1 MSFLSKIGNFLFGWL
16 MPDQDMGQRGTNV
29 TKASSEN
36 HFPVV
41 YGTREVPGTI
51 VFMNTTNT
59 NDGDDVKNDLLH
71 IIVVWAEGGIDGI
84 EDLWLNKISI
94 NDSKF
99 DAEKGRWAHAAHFK
113 NGMGSYTDPY
123 LKEAGW
129 DAATKNHKLN
139 GLACSYVRLEWSIAE
154 DAPFSGVPDLTAVLR
169 GKRVKNLNTGAIEYS
184 ENPAYILHDYLTSK
198 IYGKGLE
205 EHDLYLPS
213 FISAAQICDTRVP
226 TYQGSTETKPLFTCN
241 IVIDTEQR
249 LIDNAVTIAK
259 SMRALVPIE
268 SGQLHLKVEQDD
280 APTTESLSERDFKS
294 KIQYTSGGKSKHYNR
309 VIVEYADQDALY
321 SEQDAIYPEP
331 GSALEQ
337 QWLDEDNGV
346 VLEHR
351 FKVPGCT
358 NYYEARQMARVIA
371 MLSRESLNFTVM
383 AAPIALQYTVGDVVP
398 INIEKLGWS
407 EKPFRLIKSILQPNG
422 DYKLTFKEHQP
433 YIYNWLT
440 GNVRPPIPDTSL
452 PSPREVIAPTEL
464 MATAQNDGHVK
475 ISWVSAYSNFDVQIY
490 KTIADDSGVGESET
504 PEKLLKRITTS
515 VPELIISELDAGSY
529 EIDVRARSNMGFTSQ
544 FVTLAFD
551 VHIPAEPLV
560 TVDSATYNTIV
571 LTARVTGASLGTTF
585 EWQFHGLSSSPQPV
599 PTEQTGFTVTYTGL
613 VPESEYQ
620 IKVRTKNI
628 AGVSSWVTVSAETT
642 AANLEKYIKNISR
655 EQLDQEAQDYLN
667 EMNELVD
674 RLRESTD
681 NNIDDQLDDIKD
693 NIDQNLDDIRDDIT
707 NIELGFNYD
716 LNTLDAKI
724 AERTNFEKVVFDM
737 TVDYLNWRTTYE
749 QRTEQSE
756 RLVDA
761 VAYIDPESGVIIN
774 KAYEATGEAL
784 QEAYTKIDAVN
795 ALVELSTQQ
804 VTQTATRLTKAEST
818 LALQAGQINSRATYT
833 EVQSEIAGAI
843 QALTPAY
850 SWQFNSSD
858 EGFTGVSSHNTEG
871 YIVAVNAV
879 TSPAISYIADDNPM
893 FRVRVRLH
901 EGATWRGNVI
911 INDSITLK
919 LPAPATDS
927 WETLQVNA
935 WGLAGYTGE
944 VTSLKFDLGACDID
958 SIEVGKRGANDLA
971 LQDIVARTTTLE
983 TDINARTGIMAQ
995 YASTAWVL
1003 ANGYQKES
1011 DVNTIID
1018 TFNTTYSITATLQEF
1033 TDNDILTKANN
1044 AQLFIDGAEAYIE
1057 QQIVSFNA
1065 QPDGTDEKFSLVNQR
1080 LDAQAGLIESQIA
1093 QIQGLDLDLKDASIN
1108 DVLEAYNELIKN
1120 KELAEVGVQVAYAQ
1134 EQLKAQVDDIQSL
1147 SEQSKQLV
1155 AVYESS
1161 FAAIQSVNK
1170 VVSNQYQAQV
1180 INQRE
1185 VQAQFKDNQ
1194 AKLTEYEKF
1203 VANEF
1208 EAVAERAQTLEANLG
1223 ESNSKIELIEQARAT
1238 EAEATATRFQSLET
1252 NLGESN
1258 SKIETIEQ
1266 ARASEAEASASRF
1279 EQLESSI
1286 GTVSSSLSNDY
1297 YTSVQTNSAIASAK
1311 QQLQASIDGVSST
1324 LNVSYYTSAQTNSAI
1339 ASAKQQLQSSING
1352 VYSTLSFDYYT
1363 AVKTNQAI
1371 SQAINSYSVNVDNTF
1386 SAQTQRINFVEAK
1399 TNGNTTSINALVQTA
1414 EDLESGQSALSQ
1426 RVSEV
1431 KTTADGAASSISQLT
1446 NRVQTTEQQQASANL
1461 TLQSHAND
1469 LGQLYAR
1476 AALEVDVNGK
1486 ITGLNITPGV
1496 MRFHADYFFI
1506 QHPSSNSEIIAS
1518 GGGFTFRESGATT
1531 AYITRDGHAGLGNIY
1546 AEYLEV
1552 DTDSYFGSRFY
1563 GSRHAAVLGSAP
1575 TWAFY
1580 ASKGAIGP
1588 HTSAHEALLLKDIH
1602 AEPGDIICDDELMH
1616 IADISNAICTAR
1628 LSTKKLDKAVRGI
1641 YTSRRTLTDVQP
1653 AGLRGFEEWE
1663 QLAYLYDII
1672 MLNSGGEGV
1681 MNVCGEG
1688 GDLEI
1693 NDLICASSIP
1703 GKGMKLPDGAPE
1715 RYTVA
1720 QVRHNVKFDSPTQI
1734 KQVAVIYLRG

>member
-1 MSFLSKIGNFLFGWL
+1 MSLFSKLRHFTTKLILNWL
-16 MPDQDMGQRGTNV
+16 NPEPERSGQGTNV
-29 TKASSEN
+29 TKASSDDYVK
-36 HFPVV
+36 VV
-41 YGTREVPGTI
+41 YGTREVGGTI
-51 VFMNTTNT
+51 VFMNTTNPDD
-59 NDGDDVKNDLLH
+59 NDDVKNDLLH
-71 IIVVWAEGGIDGI
+71 LIVVWCEGGIDGI

-94 NDSKF
+94 LDPKF
-99 DAEKGRWAHAAHFK
+99 NAKGEGRWANAVHFT
-113 NGMGSYTDPY
+113 NGMGNYSDPY

-129 DAATKNHKLN
+129 DALSKNHKLQ
-139 GLACSYVRLEWSIAE
+139 GLACSYIRLEWSIAD
-154 DAPFSGVPDLTAVLR
+154 DAPFTGIPDLTAIVR
-169 GKRVKNLNTGAIEYS
+169 GKKVKNLHTGIVEYS
-184 ENPAYILHDYLTSK
+184 ENPAYILHDYLTAP
-198 IYGKGLE
+198 IYGKELPAS
-205 EHDLYLPS
+205 DIYLQS
-213 FISAAQICDTRVP
+213 FKDAATVCDTLVP
-226 TYQGSTETKPLFTCN
+226 QYQGASETQKLFTCN
-241 IVIDTEQR
+241 QVIDTAQSI
-249 LIDNAVTIAK
+249 LDNVELLGKT
-259 SMRALVPIE
+259 MRGIMPIIN
-268 SGQLHLKVEQDD
+268 GQLHLIIEQDD
-280 APTTESLSERDFKS
+280 PVTPEGLSERDFKS
-294 KIQYTSGGKSKHYNR
+294 KIQYSSGGKNKRYNR
-309 VIVEYADQDALY
+309 VIVEYIDKEALF

-331 GSALEQ
+331 DSALEQ
-337 QWLDEDNGV
+337 QWLDEDNGI

-351 FKVPGCT
+351 FKVSGCT

-371 MLSRESLNFTVM
+371 MLSRESLNFTVT
-383 AAPIALQYTVGDVVP
+383 AGPIALQFTVGDIVP
-398 INIEKLGWS
+398 ISLAKLGWN
-407 EKPFRLIKSILQPNG
+407 EKPFRLIKSTLQDNG
-422 DYKLTFKEHQP
+422 NYKLTFKEHQP
-433 YIYNWLT
+433 YIYNWLS
-440 GNVRPPIPDTSL
+440 GVVRPPIPDSNL
-452 PSPREVIAPTEL
+452 PPPRNVVAPSEL
-464 MATAQNDGHVK
+464 VATTMDDGKVK
-475 ISWVSAYSNFDVQIY
+475 LSWVSAYTHFDVEIY
-490 KTIADDSGVGESET
+490 RNNTLIKRTVT
-504 PEKLLKRITTS
+504 PQPEYIITD
-515 VPELIISELDAGSY
+515 LDAGSY
-529 EIDVRARSNMGFTSQ
+529 EIDVRARSNMGYTSAFT
-544 FVTLAFD
+544 TLAFD
-551 VHIPAEPLV
+551 VFAPSSPIV
-560 TVDSATYNTIV
+560 NVDSATYNTLV
-571 LTARVTGASLGTTF
+571 LNARVSAASLGTTF
-585 EWQFHGLSSSPQPV
+585 EWQFFGLVNSPLTNPSS
-599 PTEQTGFTVTYTGL
+599 QTGHSVTYTGL
-613 VPESEYQ
+613 EPESEYQ

-628 AGVSSWVTVSAETT
+628 AGVSSWVTVSATT
-642 AANLEKYIKNISR
+642 TEVNLEQYITELPLSK
-655 EQLDQEAQDYLN
+655 LDQEAQDLLN

-674 RLRESTD
+674 RLRENSD

-693 NIDQNLDDIRDDIT
+693 NIEQDLDDIRDDIT
-707 NIELGFNYD
+707 TVELGFNYN

-724 AERTNFEKVVFDM
+724 AERTDFEKVVFDM

-749 QRTEQSE
+749 LRTEQSE

-858 EGFTGVSSHNTEG
+858 EGFTGVSSHNAEG
-871 YIVAVNAV
+871 FIVAINAV

-919 LPAPATDS
+919 LPAPGTDS

-1065 QPDGTDEKFSLVNQR
+1065 KPDGTDEKISLVNQR
-1080 LDAQAGLIESQIA
+1080 LDAQAGIIGSQIA

-1108 DVLEAYNELIKN
+1108 DVLEAYNALIKN
-1120 KELAEVGVQVAYAQ
+1120 NELAEVGVQVAYAQ

-1155 AVYESS
+1155 AVYEQS

-1203 VANEF
+1203 VAEEF
-1208 EAVAERAQTLEANLG
+1208 ETIATRAETIEANLG
-1223 ESNSKIELIEQARAT
+1223 ESNSKIETIEQARAT
-1238 EAEATATRFQSLET
+1238 EAEATATRFQ
-1252 NLGESN
+1252 G
-1258 SKIETIEQ
+1258 IETSVGQSFSRIETMEQ
-1266 ARASEAEASASRF
+1266 SFSSEAQATASRF
-1279 EQLESSI
+1279 NQLQSSI
-1286 GTVSSSLSNDY
+1286 GEVSSTLSTSY
-1297 YTSVQTNSAIASAK
+1297 YTAAETNSAIASAK
-1311 QQLQASIDGVSST
+1311 QQLQASI
-1324 LNVSYYTSAQTNSAI
+1324 
-1339 ASAKQQLQSSING
+1339 NG

-1363 AVKTNQAI
+1363 AANTNQAI
-1371 SQAINSYSVNVDNTF
+1371 SQAINSYSVNVDNAF
-1386 SAQTQRINFVEAK
+1386 SAQTQRINSVEAA
-1399 TNGNTTSINALVQTA
+1399 TNGNTSSINALVQTA

-1431 KTTADGAASSISQLT
+1431 KTTADGAASSISQLS

-1476 AALEVDVNGK
+1476 AALQIDVNGK
-1486 ITGLNITPGV
+1486 VTGLDITPNSMAFAAGRV
-1496 MRFHADYFFI
+1496 LFDAGNNVTLTYEYGGLRFRTNGALTAAI
-1506 QHPSSNSEIIAS
+1506 S
-1518 GGGFTFRESGATT
+1518 GNGTSFLQ
-1531 AYITRDGHAGLGNIY
+1531 AGLVTSQFSTRGDWEHGANLRGTSQGARGEGRY
-1546 AEYLEV
+1546 Y
-1552 DTDSYFGSRFY
+1552 
-1563 GSRHAAVLGSAP
+1563 
-1575 TWAFY
+1575 AFY
-1580 ASKGAIGP
+1580 AVTGGYGP
-1588 HTSAHEALLLKDIH
+1588 FTGSHDALIEKSIEL
-1602 AEPGDIICDDELMH
+1602 APGDIVCDLELVN
-1616 IADISNAICTAR
+1616 IADVSNAICTAEPSSQPKQR
-1628 LSTKKLDKAVRGI
+1628 SVRGVFVKKHSTE
-1641 YTSRRTLTDVQP
+1641 TSSIP
-1653 AGLRGFEEWE
+1653 AALKGFRGF
-1663 QLAYLYDII
+1663 QRYQDYKQTHDLAVMNAL
-1672 MLNSGGEGV
+1672 GEGV

-1688 GDLEI
+1688 GNLETG
-1693 NDLICASSIP
+1693 DYICSSSMR
-1703 GKGMKLPDGAPE
+1703 GKGMKQPE
-1715 RYTVA
+1715 QDHEKPYTIA
-1720 QVRHNVKFDSPTQI
+1720 QARHSVSFDSPTQI